1 MNGESSNSNLAVE
14 RQERIR
20 ARLQAQHTVRV
31 DELAE
36 WLQVSAA
43 TVRRDL
49 LELEQQGRLRRVH
62 GGATEV
68 ERNADEPLFD
78 DKTAIAS
85 AEKQMIAEA
94 AFKLIGP
101 AETVFLDGG
110 STILALAHVLIP
122 LAQLTVVTNSLRVAQ
137 LLSGS
142 GPRMILTGGECRRLS
157 QTFVGPLSRP
167 VLERVQLDWAF
178 MGTIGLSA
186 EAGLTTT
193 DPNEAFT
200 KELAISRAR
209 RVALLADSS
218 KFGRASFV
226 RFGDAGHLSHL
237 ITDAAAPAAQLEAFR
252 RLGVEVVT
260 AGGPVRPD
268 PAPSGAAD

>member
-1 MNGESSNSNLAVE
+1 MNGEPSNSNLAVE

-20 ARLQAQHTVRV
+20 ARLQAQHVVRV

-36 WLQVSAA
+36 WLQVSPA

-62 GGATEV
+62 GGATEL

-78 DKTAIAS
+78 DKTAIAA
-85 AEKQMIAEA
+85 AEKQAIAAA
-94 AFKLIGP
+94 AFNLIGS
-101 AETVFLDGG
+101 ADTVFLDGG
-110 STILALAHVLIP
+110 STILTLAHLLLP
-122 LAQLTVVTNSLRVAQ
+122 LTRLTVVTNSLRVAQ

-167 VLERVQLDWAF
+167 VLDRVQLDWAF
-178 MGTIGLSA
+178 MGTIGISA

-209 RVALLADSS
+209 QVALLADSS
-218 KFGRASFV
+218 KFGRTSFV
-226 RFGDAGHLSHL
+226 RFGEIAALSHL

-252 RLGVEVVT
+252 RAGVTVLT
-260 AGGPVRPD
+260 T
-268 PAPSGAAD
+268 

>member
-1 MNGESSNSNLAVE
+1 MNSESSNSNLAVE

-20 ARLQAQHTVRV
+20 ARLQAQHVVRV

-49 LELEQQGRLRRVH
+49 LELEQMGRLRRVH

-68 ERNADEPLFD
+68 DKPLDEPLFD
-78 DKTAIAS
+78 DKTAIA
-85 AEKQMIAEA
+85 AHEKQSIAEA
-94 AFKLIGP
+94 AFGLIGP
-101 AETVFLDGG
+101 ADTVFLDGG
-110 STILALAHVLIP
+110 STILTLAHLLLP
-122 LAQLTVVTNSLRVAQ
+122 LTRLTVVTNSLRVAQ

-218 KFGRASFV
+218 KFGKTSFV
-226 RFGDAGHLSHL
+226 RFGDAGQLSHL

-252 RLGVEVVT
+252 RLGVTVI
-260 AGGPVRPD
+260 
-268 PAPSGAAD
+268 PASS

>member
-78 DKTAIAS
+78 DKTAIAT
-85 AEKQMIAEA
+85 AEKQAIAEA
-94 AFKLIGP
+94 AFKLIGS
-101 AETVFLDGG
+101 ADTVFLDGG

>member
-1 MNGESSNSNLAVE
+1 MNNEHATADLAVE

-20 ARLQAQHTVRV
+20 ARLLAQRVVRV

-36 WLQVSAA
+36 WLQISAA

-62 GGATEV
+62 GGATEIDK
-68 ERNADEPLFD
+68 NLDEPLFD
-78 DKTAIAS
+78 DKTAIATT
-85 AEKQMIAEA
+85 EKRAIAEA
-94 AFKLIGP
+94 AFKLINP
-101 AETVFLDGG
+101 TDTVFLDGG
-110 STILALAHVLIP
+110 STILVLAHLLLP
-122 LAQLTVVTNSLRVAQ
+122 LAHLTVVTNSLRVAQ
-137 LLSGS
+137 LLSGN

-178 MGTIGLSA
+178 MGTIGVSA

-209 RVALLADSS
+209 RIALLADST
-218 KFGRASFV
+218 KFGKSSFV
-226 RFGDAGHLSHL
+226 RFGDAGQLTHL
-237 ITDAAAPAAQLEAFR
+237 ITDSAAPAAQLEAFR
-252 RLGVEVVT
+252 RIGVEVVT
-260 AGGPVRPD
+260 T
-268 PAPSGAAD
+268 